1 MNLSSVLKRIPY
13 WYASQKCV
21 YIKSAPGRGK
31 TTVFVDASSILSKM
45 LNKNIGHVVINGPL
59 LTPADS
65 IGYLVPKTRKDE
77 RGIEHL
83 ESQYTDPF
91 WFRTSEGKRLDEY
104 DGGIIIV
111 DEADK
116 MDADTK
122 KVIGEAALSR
132 RLGPH
137 VLPNGWVVWM
147 AGNRSQDRSGSTKEL
162 DHLINRRIEIDV
174 TDDLASWNEW
184 AAVNNV
190 SPITM
195 AFANQNP
202 HIVWSEKVPEKQGPW
217 CTPRSLVEMD
227 RHLQMIAKMN
237 NDPGFPDDLYTME
250 EAQGMIGAGAV
261 SQYFAFV
268 RLDREMPKFETII
281 AKPMEVRIPEKPDAQ
296 MLVCY
301 NLAHRVSYD
310 TAEPV
315 IKYVDRM
322 PKEFAVTFAQTAC
335 RRDYSLLRHPA
346 VNSWSM
352 RNSSL
357 MAAIALNK

>member
-1 MNLSSVLKRIPY
+1 MNLSGVKKRIPY
-13 WYASQKCV
+13 WFASQKCV
-21 YIKSAPGRGK
+21 YLKSAPGRGK
-31 TTVFVDASSILSKM
+31 TTVFTEASAQLSALLKQS
-45 LNKNIGHVVINGPL
+45 IGHVVINGPL

-65 IGYLVPKTRKDE
+65 IGYLVPKTKKD
-77 RGIEHL
+77 GDGVEHL

-116 MDADTK
+116 MDADVK

-137 VLPNGWVVWM
+137 VLPDGWVVWM

-162 DHLINRRIEIDV
+162 DHLINRRIEIDI

-184 AAVNNV
+184 AATNGV

-195 AFANQNP
+195 AFANQNAQV
-202 HIVWSEKVPEKQGPW
+202 VWSEKVPDKQGPW
-217 CTPRSLVEMD
+217 CTPRSLVEAD
-227 RHLQMIAKMN
+227 RHMQTIQKIDN
-237 NDPGFPDDLYTME
+237 NPNFPDDQMTME
-250 EAQGMIGAGAV
+250 EVTGMIGAGAT
-261 SQYFAFV
+261 SQLFAFV
-268 RLDREMPKFETII
+268 RLDREMPKFETIV
-281 AKPMEVRIPEKPDAQ
+281 KDPMTVKIPEKPDAQ

-301 NLAHRVSYD
+301 NLAHRVDND
-310 TAEPV
+310 TADPV
-315 IKYVDRM
+315 IKYVDRL

-335 RRDYSLLRHPA
+335 RRDYSLLRNPA

>member
-1 MNLSSVLKRIPY
+1 MNLSTVLKRIPY
-13 WYASQKCV
+13 WYAAQKCV

-31 TTVFVDASSILSKM
+31 TTVFVEASAVLSK
-45 LNKNIGHVVINGPL
+45 LLKKDIGHVVINGPL

-65 IGYLVPKTRKDE
+65 IGYLVPKTRKGSD
-77 RGIEHL
+77 GSEHL

-91 WFRTSEGKRLDEY
+91 WFRTAEGKRLDEY
-104 DGGIIIV
+104 DGGIVIV

-137 VLPNGWVVWM
+137 VLPDGWVVWM
-147 AGNRSQDRSGSTKEL
+147 AGNRGEDRSGSTKEL

-174 TDDLASWNEW
+174 TDDLNSWNEW
-184 AAVNNV
+184 AATNGV

-202 HIVWSEKVPEKQGPW
+202 HIVWTEKVPEKQGPW
-217 CTPRSLVEMD
+217 CTPRSLVEAD
-227 RHLQMIAKMN
+227 RFMQTVQKIN
-237 NDPGFPDDLYTME
+237 NMSDFPDDVATME
-250 EAQGMIGAGAV
+250 EVQGMIGAAAV
-261 SQYFAFV
+261 SQFFAFV
-268 RLDREMPKFETII
+268 RLDREMPKFEAIV
-281 AKPMEVRIPEKPDAQ
+281 KDPMAVKIPEKPDAQ

-301 NLAHRVSYD
+301 NLAHRVGYE

-315 IKYVDRM
+315 IKYVDRL

>member
-1 MNLSSVLKRIPY
+1 MNLSTVLKRIPL
-13 WYASQKCV
+13 WYASGKCV

-31 TTVFVDASSILSKM
+31 TTVFVDASAILSK
-45 LNKNIGHVVINGPL
+45 LLGKSIGHVVINGPL

-65 IGYLVPKTRKDE
+65 IGYLVPKDV
-77 RGIEHL
+77 GGHL

-91 WFRTSEGKRLDEY
+91 WFRTAEGKRLDEY
-104 DGGIIIV
+104 DGGLIII

-116 MDADTK
+116 MDADVK
-122 KVIGEAALSR
+122 KVIGEAALSG

-137 VLPNGWVVWM
+137 VLPKGWLVWM
-147 AGNRSQDRSGSTKEL
+147 AGNRAKDRSGSTKEL
-162 DHLINRRIEIDV
+162 DHLINRRIEIDI
-174 TDDLASWNEW
+174 DDDIASWLEW
-184 AAVNNV
+184 AAQNKV

-202 HIVWSEKVPEKQGPW
+202 QIVFTDGVPEKQGPW
-217 CTPRSLVEMD
+217 CTPRSLVEAD
-227 RHLQMIAKMN
+227 RYMQIVANSNGGK
-237 NDPGFPDDLYTME
+237 FADDNYTME
-250 EAQGMIGAGAV
+250 EVAGMIGQGAV
-261 SQYFAFV
+261 SQFFAFV
-268 RLDREMPKFETII
+268 RLDREMPKFENIV
-281 AKPMEVRIPEKPDAQ
+281 KEPMTVKVPDKPDAQ

-301 NLAHRVSYD
+301 NLAHRVNAD

-346 VNSWSM
+346 VNAWALK
-352 RNSSL
+352 NSSL
-357 MAAIALNK
+357 MAAIAMNK